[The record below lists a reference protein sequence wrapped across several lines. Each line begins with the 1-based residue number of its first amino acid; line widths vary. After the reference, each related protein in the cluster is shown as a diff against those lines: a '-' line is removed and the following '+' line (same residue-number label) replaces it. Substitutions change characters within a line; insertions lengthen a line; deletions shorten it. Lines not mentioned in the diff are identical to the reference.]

1 MGFRDRLDS
10 DAGSGSNPRRSK
22 KLRTAY
28 RIEERGPWPEREGET
43 PSVVDIKTPFKFERG
58 NLTGF
63 RQRPTEALGLRGERC
78 RLKEVPRELSKHG

>member
-1 MGFRDRLDS
+1 MRFRDRFDS
-10 DAGSGSNPRRSK
+10 AAGSGSNPRRSK

-28 RIEERGPWPEREGET
+28 RIEERRPWPEREGET

-63 RQRPTEALGLRGERC
+63 RQKPTEALGLRDERGC
-78 RLKEVPRELSKHG
+78 LREAPPKD